1 MNMISLQLERDTDAG
16 LSPRDNVGSTDPVEF
31 LGLSFDRW
39 SPARVRGW
47 LDGRGAN
54 SPYAYVVTPNVDHM
68 IRLAD
73 SPVAVRRAYEE
84 ADLKLCD
91 SRVLARLAG
100 MVGIDL
106 TVVPGSDMTADL
118 FRTGLHGGD
127 RVCLIGGKPGDGARL
142 EALYPGITVIQH
154 CPPMG
159 LRNDPMARAAAVDA
173 AVAAQARVTLFA
185 VGSPQ
190 QELLANEMA
199 ARPDARGTGL
209 CIGASTDFLLGTQRR
224 APRLVQRLSMEW
236 SWRLL
241 TDPRRLAHRYL
252 VEGPVIFPMV
262 WHWRRA
268 RDAAHVAL
276 AKAQPKVRA
285 A

>member
-1 MNMISLQLERDTDAG
+1 MLR
-16 LSPRDNVGSTDPVEF
+16 LSPCDKAGSSDSVEF

-39 SPARVRGW
+39 LPDQVRGW
-47 LDGRGAN
+47 LDERSAN

-73 SPVAVRRAYEE
+73 SPVAVRRAYEQ

-100 MVGIDL
+100 MAGIDL

-118 FRTGLHGGD
+118 FRTGLHDGD

-142 EALYPGITVIQH
+142 QALYPGVTMIQH

-159 LRNDPMARAAAVDA
+159 LRNDPVARAAAVDA
-173 AVAAQARVTLFA
+173 AVAAQARLTLFA

-199 ARPDARGTGL
+199 ARSNAGGTGL
-209 CIGASTDFLLGTQRR
+209 CVGASTDFLLGTQRR
-224 APRLVQRLSMEW
+224 APRLIQQLSMEW

-252 VEGPVIFPMV
+252 VEGPAIFPMV
-262 WHWRRA
+262 WRWHRA
-268 RDAAHVAL
+268 RDAARAAL
-276 AKAQPKVRA
+276 AKAQPKVHIS
-285 A
+285 